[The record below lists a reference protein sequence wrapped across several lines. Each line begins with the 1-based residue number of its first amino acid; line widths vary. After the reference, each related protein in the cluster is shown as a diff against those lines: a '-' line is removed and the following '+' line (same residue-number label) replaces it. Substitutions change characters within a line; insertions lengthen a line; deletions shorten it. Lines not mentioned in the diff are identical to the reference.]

1 MNSFFNLSTNL
12 ILIKDLSDEIDF
24 DLIRLEFDKLEFK
37 QNLYNEISTDQEFF
51 NKPAFKEIKEKLE
64 TECGEYLK
72 NAYGANLFEKIEITN
87 SWANKS
93 APAGSHQDH
102 AHPFSIV
109 SGVLYL
115 DDNPDNLNFAMNT
128 SFQEIP
134 CYLYRKQTQA
144 TIKDLA
150 GDGDNLKNHLLLILS
165 NVGHQVFPSQTDTLR
180 RTIAF
185 NTFWKGYTGTVNDVL
200 NSKVF

>member
-1 MNSFFNLSTNL
+1 MNKFFNLATNL
-12 ILIKDLSDEIDF
+12 ILIKDLSNTIDF
-24 DLIRLEFDKLEFK
+24 DLLRSEFDKLEFTRNK
-37 QNLYNEISTDQEFF
+37 YNDISVDQNLLNQEKFVDIKQVLENEVG
-51 NKPAFKEIKEKLE
+51 N
-64 TECGEYLK
+64 YLR
-72 NAYGANLFEKIEITN
+72 NAYGAEDFDSITISQ
-87 SWANKS
+87 SWANRTEES
-93 APAGSHQDH
+93 GSHQDH

-128 SFQEIP
+128 NFQEIP
-134 CYLYRKQTQA
+134 CYLYRKQSYA

-150 GDGDNLKNHLLLILS
+150 GTENNLKNHLLLILS
-165 NVGHQVFPSQTDTLR
+165 NVGHRVLPSKTTTIR

-185 NTFWKGYTGTVNDVL
+185 NTFWQGHTGTSDPL

>member
-1 MNSFFNLSTNL
+1 MHRFFNLSTNL

-24 DLIRLEFDKLEFK
+24 DLIRLEFDKLEFRS
-37 QNLYNEISTDQEFF
+37 NLHNEISVDQGLFNRPEF
-51 NKPAFKEIKEKLE
+51 KDIKEKLE
-64 TECGEYLK
+64 KECENYLK
-72 NAYGANLFEKIEITN
+72 NAYGTNLFEKIEITN

-93 APAGSHQDH
+93 TLGGSHQDH
-102 AHPFSIV
+102 AHPFSVV

-150 GDGDNLKNHLLLILS
+150 GTEENLKNHLLLILS
-165 NVGHQVFPSQTDTLR
+165 NVGHQVFPSQTDMIR

-185 NTFWKGYTGTVNDVL
+185 NTFWKGHTGTPDDVL
-200 NSKVF
+200 NSRVF

>member
-1 MNSFFNLSTNL
+1 MNTFFNLATNL
-12 ILIKDLSDEIDF
+12 ILIKDLSDTVDF
-24 DLIRLEFDKLEFK
+24 DLLRSEFDKLEFTKNKYNDISVDQKLFNQEQFADIK
-37 QNLYNEISTDQEFF
+37 QV
-51 NKPAFKEIKEKLE
+51 LE
-64 TECGEYLK
+64 TEASNYLR
-72 NAYGANLFEKIEITN
+72 NAYGAEDFDKIVISQ
-87 SWANKS
+87 SWANRTEES
-93 APAGSHQDH
+93 GSHQDH

-134 CYLYRKQTQA
+134 CYLYRKQNYA

-150 GDGDNLKNHLLLILS
+150 GDENNLKNHLLLILS
-165 NVGHQVFPSQTDTLR
+165 NVGHRVLPTTTTKVR

-185 NTFWKGYTGTVNDVL
+185 NTFWQGHTGTADPL
-200 NSKVF
+200 NSKIF